1 MRYEIVERS
10 SGYWIVNS
18 LESGVAEHPIFDLQ
32 PYVELDE
39 AVKALEAVSYTH
51 LTLPTKVTV

>member
-1 MRYEIVERS
+1 MNKEIVERS

-18 LESGVAEHPIFDLQ
+18 EGGVADHPLFDLQ

-39 AVKALEAVSYTH
+39 AVRALEAFEN
-51 LTLPTKVTV
+51 LEEIN

>member
-39 AVKALEAVSYTH
+39 AVKALEEFEK
-51 LTLPTKVTV
+51 LEIPQ